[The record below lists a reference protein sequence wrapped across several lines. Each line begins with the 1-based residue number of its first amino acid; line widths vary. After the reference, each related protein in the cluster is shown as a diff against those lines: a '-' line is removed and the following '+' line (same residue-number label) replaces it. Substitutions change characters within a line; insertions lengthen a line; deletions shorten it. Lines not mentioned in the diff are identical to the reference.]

1 MFHDMDNEQYN
12 SVSDLERDGKTEEGF
27 RLLERLAQEE
37 HPVALL
43 DLSARYWS
51 IEGYA
56 HPVFSLKPDHAKSEE
71 LAKRAKKKLE
81 EMVQDKDGEAMRML
95 AYTYLGH
102 WGPYLEKS
110 IEQAEQWLLKAYEA
124 GCYFAAN
131 DLSSFYVNSDLEK
144 AKYWYQEAERHNCRV
159 IYHEQCET

>member
-1 MFHDMDNEQYN
+1 MYHDMDNEQYN
-12 SVSDLERDGKTEEGF
+12 SVSNLEWNGKVEEGF
-27 RLLERLAQEE
+27 RLLERLAKEE
-37 HPVALL
+37 HPMALL

-56 HPVFSLKPDHAKSEE
+56 HPVFPLEPDHAKSEE

-81 EMVQDKDGEAMRML
+81 EMAKKKDGEAMRML

-110 IEQAEQWLLKAYEA
+110 IEQAEQWLLEAYDA
-124 GCYFAAN
+124 GCHFAAN
-131 DLSSFYVNSDLEK
+131 DLSHFYANSDVEK
-144 AKYWYQEAERHNCRV
+144 AKYWYQEAEKHNCRV

>member
-1 MFHDMDNEQYN
+1 MDNEQYN
-12 SVSDLERDGKTEEGF
+12 SISDLERNGKVEEGF
-27 RLLERLAQEE
+27 RLLERLAEEE
-37 HPVALL
+37 HPMALL

-56 HPVFSLKPDHAKSEE
+56 HPAFPLEPNHEISKK
-71 LAKRAKKKLE
+71 LAIRAKNILE
-81 EMVQDKDGEAMRML
+81 KMVKENDGEAMRML

-102 WGPYLEKS
+102 WRPCLEKS
-110 IEQAEQWLLKAYEA
+110 IEQAEQLLLKAYGA

-131 DLSSFYVNSDLEK
+131 DLSSFYVNSDLEQ
-144 AKYWYQEAERHNCRV
+144 AKYWYQKADRHNCRV